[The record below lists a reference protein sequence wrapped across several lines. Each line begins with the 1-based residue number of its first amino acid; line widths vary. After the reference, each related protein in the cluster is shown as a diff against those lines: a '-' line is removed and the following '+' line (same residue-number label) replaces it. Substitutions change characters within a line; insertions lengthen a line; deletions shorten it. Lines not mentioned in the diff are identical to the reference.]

1 MPDQA
6 KENIYSA
13 ETNKVLTDI
22 KKPLSDRPNIDHL
35 IKRILIERRKIH
47 NTRVLIIAAITL
59 GATVCMVFFF

>member
-6 KENIYSA
+6 EENIYSA
-13 ETNKVLTDI
+13 EANKVLTDI

-47 NTRVLIIAAITL
+47 NRRVLIITAITL
-59 GATVCMVFFF
+59 GAIACMVLFF

>member
-47 NTRVLIIAAITL
+47 NRRVLIIAAITL